1 MKKFLIIDDHVVVRS
16 GIKGLLAELYQPSI
30 TEEAHDGESA
40 LACLKHNFY
49 DLVLL
54 DIQTPNTD
62 ALGLMEYFKIKFPDL
77 KVLVFSMSPENI
89 YAKRFLKAGAK
100 GFISK
105 DAPLQE
111 LKTAIT
117 RVLNSGR
124 YISTDLA
131 ESLAMTE
138 DQQKDNNIFN
148 RLSAREF
155 EIANLLLDGQN
166 LSSIAN
172 TLHLRVSTIGTHKAR
187 IFEKLHI
194 KNLLQLKD
202 LAVSYRL

>member
-30 TEEAHDGESA
+30 TEEAFDGESA
-40 LACLKHNFY
+40 LASLKHNFY

-54 DIQTPNTD
+54 DIQMPNTD

-77 KVLVFSMSPENI
+77 KVLVFSMSPENV

-124 YISTDLA
+124 YISSDLA
-131 ESLAMTE
+131 EAVGMTE
-138 DQQKDNNIFN
+138 NQEKEKNICN

-155 EIANLLLDGQN
+155 EMAN
-166 LSSIAN
+166 
-172 TLHLRVSTIGTHKAR
+172 
-187 IFEKLHI
+187 
-194 KNLLQLKD
+194 
-202 LAVSYRL
+202 